1 VAAVAD
7 VEKALASFE
16 ANIERQTGR
25 SVAAWLELL
34 RKEKLAR
41 QGEMFAPKKV
51 SVSVR
56 RAEQFAL
63 MQPFTKTRI
72 VAGLIRKCRQSTPR
86 LRTRQVSVRD
96 ANADQRVRHSQA
108 SLHRSNRRNL
118 IRPPI

>member
-16 ANIERQTGR
+16 TNIERQTGR
-25 SVAAWLELL
+25 SVAAWLELP
-34 RKEKLAR
+34 RKEKLAG

-56 RAEQFAL
+56 RAKQFAP

-72 VAGLIRKCRQSTPR
+72 DAGLIRKGRQSTSR
-86 LRTRQVSVRD
+86 LRIRQVSVRD

>member
-51 SVSVR
+51 SVSAR
-56 RAEQFAL
+56 RAKQFAL

-72 VAGLIRKCRQSTPR
+72 DAGLIRKGRQSTSR
-86 LRTRQVSVRD
+86 LRIRQVSVRD

>member
-56 RAEQFAL
+56 RAKQFAP

-72 VAGLIRKCRQSTPR
+72 DAGLIRKGRQSTSR
-86 LRTRQVSVRD
+86 LRIRQVSVRD